1 MVLCLGSFCF
11 PWTLQANFVCCFVTI
26 PKTWAVAERKM
37 YYFSPNAY
45 FVACG
50 KKRINFRVINI

>member
-26 PKTWAVAERKM
+26 PKTWAVAERKI

-45 FVACG
+45 LVACE
-50 KKRINFRVINI
+50 KKKDKL

>member
-1 MVLCLGSFCF
+1 MA
-11 PWTLQANFVCCFVTI
+11 T

-50 KKRINFRVINI
+50 KKEINFRVINVQNKALWLPIARKNS